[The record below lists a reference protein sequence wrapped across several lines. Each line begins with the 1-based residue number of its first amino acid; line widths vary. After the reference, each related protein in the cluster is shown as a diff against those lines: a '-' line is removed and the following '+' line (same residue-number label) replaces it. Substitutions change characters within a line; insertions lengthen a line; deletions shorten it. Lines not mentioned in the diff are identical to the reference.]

1 MNVAKF
7 LDRSTLHSTRLQDAF
22 KAVATVRVSSDQR
35 RADRKFMEYHFKA
48 LPVNTTVLQMFF
60 AMSIFRFHSVD
71 SEAKHGIL
79 LRSVLEF

>member
-22 KAVATVRVSSDQR
+22 KAVATVKVSSDQR

-48 LPVNTTVLQMFF
+48 LPVNTTTNVFCYVNF
-60 AMSIFRFHSVD
+60 PFSFR
-71 SEAKHGIL
+71 GQ
-79 LRSVLEF
+79 